1 MQILVGPQFHNI
13 LYYMQLTTYCTINT
27 ILYFVFFFNFK
38 LLSNKK
44 KFHNISVLYA
54 IEYILYNKRNFF
66 VFCFFSNYY
75 KIYRLIFH
83 DWRFNFL
90 WGSCFS
96 IFSNVGPTLKHKG
109 CESFCRQVDTPITI

>member
-1 MQILVGPQFHNI
+1 
-13 LYYMQLTTYCTINT
+13 MQLTTYCTINT

-83 DWRFNFL
+83 DWRFKCPLFAIIKKECI
-90 WGSCFS
+90 G
-96 IFSNVGPTLKHKG
+96 LKYNALA
-109 CESFCRQVDTPITI
+109 